1 MLIEIHAAE
10 GGEDARNLVREQ
22 LGIYV
27 RLASRHGL

>member
-1 MLIEIHAAE
+1 MILEIHAAE

-27 RLASRHGL
+27 RRCARHCL

>member
-1 MLIEIHAAE
+1 MILEIHAAE

-27 RLASRHGL
+27 RRCARHRL